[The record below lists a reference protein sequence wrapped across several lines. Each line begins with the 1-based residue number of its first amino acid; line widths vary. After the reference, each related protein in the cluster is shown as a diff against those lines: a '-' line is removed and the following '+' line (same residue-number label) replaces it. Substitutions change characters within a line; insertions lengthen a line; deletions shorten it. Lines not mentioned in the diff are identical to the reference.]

1 MAIKV
6 GVIGLGMMGLT
17 HLDAYAKLGSDVE
30 VIAIADALPD
40 RLTGKVKAAGNIEGQ
55 AQGGINFDNIKYK
68 YAEGKDIIKNKHV
81 DLVDICLQTPQHF
94 EYAKA
99 ALRKGKHVL
108 SEKPMCRTYKDAK
121 SLAALAGKSKGMFMV
136 AQCMRFWPGWTWA
149 KQTMESGVYGK
160 LLGAKFRRVADH
172 PGGPFYESGERSGGA
187 ALDLHIHDTDFVNF
201 LFGVP
206 QAVSSVGYTK
216 ITGAVDHIV
225 TQYLYGEGGPMVVA
239 EGAWCMAKGFGFH
252 MQYTLNF
259 ERATADFNLD
269 NKEVFKVTEAGK
281 APVAIALEPGMGYDH
296 EIAYFVNCIKTG
308 QKPTVI
314 TPEQAAN
321 SVKIVEAEVKSVQT
335 GKPVKIK

>member
-17 HLDAYAKLGSDVE
+17 HLDAYAKLGGDVE
-30 VIAIADALPD
+30 VIAIADLLPE

-55 AQGGINFDNIKYK
+55 AQGGIDFNAIKYK
-68 YAEGKDIIKNKHV
+68 YPEGNDVIKNKHV
-81 DLVDICLQTPQHF
+81 DVVDICLQTPLHF
-94 EYAKA
+94 EYAKM
-99 ALRKGKHVL
+99 ALKKGKHVI

-121 SLAALAGKSKGMFMV
+121 SLAAIAGKSKGNFMV

-149 KQTMESGVYGK
+149 KQTIDSGVYGK

-172 PGGPFYESGERSGGA
+172 PGGDFYRSGERAGGA

-206 QAVSSVGYTK
+206 DAVSSVGYTK
-216 ITGAVDHIV
+216 ITGETDHIV
-225 TQYLYGEGGPMVVA
+225 TQYIYKNGPMVVA

-269 NKEVFKVTEAGK
+269 NKDVFKVTEEGK
-281 APVAIALEPGMGYDH
+281 APAAVALEPGMGYDH
-296 EIAYFVNCIKTG
+296 EIAYFIDCVKTG
-308 QKPTVI
+308 KKPTVI
-314 TPEQAAN
+314 TAEQAAD
-321 SVKIVEAEVKSVQT
+321 SVRIVEAEVKSVKT
-335 GKPVKIK
+335 GKTVKVK